1 MDGWQEIL
9 MSILGLSVGGVS
21 LVTVLANVIYCVKAI
36 KRARKEAKVAKDK
49 VVVTKE
55 YVEQAFKNAVLPKTI
70 KLDVSSK
77 IEQPIKEGMQKIEQ
91 VNKDQLERI
100 HNENVLILKVLNQFT
115 HVKKLSEED
124 QETIQ
129 DIVNEEVTEEIK
141 WCGDFLWQNKKLKLR
156 S

>member
-1 MDGWQEIL
+1 MDGLQGVII
-9 MSILGLSVGGVS
+9 SIFSLSIGGVS
-21 LVTVLANVIYCVKAI
+21 LGMIFAIVIYCIKAI
-36 KRARKEAKVAKDK
+36 RKNRKEAQAAKK
-49 VVVTKE
+49 EVMITKQ

-91 VNKDQLERI
+91 VNKNQLEQI

-124 QETIQ
+124 QEAIQ
-129 DIVNEEVTEEIK
+129 DIVNKEVTEEV
-141 WCGDFLWQNKKLKLR
+141 KL
-156 S
+156 

>member
-1 MDGWQEIL
+1 MDGWQEVL

-21 LVTVLANVIYCVKAI
+21 LATVLANVIYCVKAI
-36 KRARKEAKVAKDK
+36 KRARKEAKATKNEVA
-49 VVVTKE
+49 VTKE
-55 YVEQAFKNAVLPKTI
+55 YVEQAFKDAVLPKTI

-91 VNKDQLERI
+91 VNKDQLEQI
-100 HNENVLILKVLNQFT
+100 HQENVLILKVLNQFT

-124 QETIQ
+124 QEAIQ

-141 WCGDFLWQNKKLKLR
+141 L
-156 S
+156 

>member
-1 MDGWQEIL
+1 MDGWQEVL

-21 LVTVLANVIYCVKAI
+21 LATVLANVIYCVKAI
-36 KRARKEAKVAKDK
+36 KRARKEAKATKDEVA
-49 VVVTKE
+49 VTKE
-55 YVEQAFKNAVLPKTI
+55 YVEQAFKDAVLPKTI

-91 VNKDQLERI
+91 VNKDQLEQI
-100 HNENVLILKVLNQFT
+100 HQENVLILKVLNQFT

-124 QETIQ
+124 QEAIQ

-141 WCGDFLWQNKKLKLR
+141 L
-156 S
+156 